1 MELSSRALRDYLD
14 CMMAASMNNS
24 NRAGTYLMTA
34 VAQLPSGR
42 LVHVKQF
49 ALRWSPFR
57 DLQAE

>member
-1 MELSSRALRDYLD
+1 VELSSRALRDYLD

-24 NRAGTYLMTA
+24 NRAGTYLMTSI
-34 VAQLPSGR
+34 AQLPSGM

-57 DLQAE
+57 